1 MCDKKCDS
9 CGAAPQP
16 PSVGEP
22 IGYVLTWNGEVYYD
36 ADDGVVISNTP
47 GDELSERHKWVPVYT
62 QPPSVG
68 GEVEPLAYM
77 AFAGNGNI
85 RCWSRDANDRTLA
98 NLKEEGQHIV
108 DLVDRQ
114 HITARDQQLA
124 ELKEAFEESQEE
136 LVSRGKQLAAQAKEN
151 EALRA
156 RVAELEELRKDAER
170 YRWLC
175 DGNGYFMEE
184 NSLCGHDN
192 DKEEADAE
200 IDAAM
205 AKQVTKDDQ

>member
-1 MCDKKCDS
+1 MSNQESKT
-9 CGAAPQP
+9 APQP
-16 PSVGEP
+16 PSVG
-22 IGYVLTWNGEVYYD
+22 D
-36 ADDGVVISNTP
+36 
-47 GDELSERHKWVPVYT
+47 
-62 QPPSVG
+62 
-68 GEVEPLAYM
+68 EVELPEFDEPAYH
-77 AFAGNGNI
+77 ATGSPNWHSANGYNSGLEACKPI
-85 RCWSRDANDRTLA
+85 IS
-98 NLKEEGQHIV
+98 
-108 DLVDRQ
+108 
-114 HITARDQQLA
+114 ARDQQLA
-124 ELKEAFEESQEE
+124 ELKQAFMESQEE
-136 LVSRGKQLAAQAKEN
+136 VVSRGKQLAAQAKEN

>member
-16 PSVGEP
+16 PSVGGEP
-22 IGYVLTWNGEVYYD
+22 EV
-36 ADDGVVISNTP
+36 
-47 GDELSERHKWVPVYT
+47 
-62 QPPSVG
+62 
-68 GEVEPLAYM
+68 M
-77 AFAGNGNI
+77 AFLHSSDGYMNE
-85 RCWSRDANDRTLA
+85 RW
-98 NLKEEGQHIV
+98 V
-108 DLVDRQ
+108 DLRRDNTCNHRELILRDHHRYAV
-114 HITARDQQLA
+114 TARDQQLA